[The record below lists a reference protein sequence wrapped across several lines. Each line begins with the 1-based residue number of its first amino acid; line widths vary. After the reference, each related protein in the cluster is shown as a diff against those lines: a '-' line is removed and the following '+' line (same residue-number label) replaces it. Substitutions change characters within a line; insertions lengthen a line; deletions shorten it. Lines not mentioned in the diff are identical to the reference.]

1 MLGTIAK
8 QEKIKNACTRFN
20 KINILENIFNKY
32 LDNFRN
38 IHVMKRIIL
47 YLTSGVIIQR
57 IP

>member
-1 MLGTIAK
+1 MLGTKAK
-8 QEKIKNACTRFN
+8 QEKIKNACTRYN

-47 YLTSGVIIQR
+47 
-57 IP
+57 